1 MRDILWRPM
10 RLTVVLLLA
19 CLVPAQAALTVCN
32 KSARPVKVAVGRYN
46 GADWMSQG
54 WWTIAPKACA
64 TVVSARLDS
73 RFYYL
78 FASDGGSGSWDGSH
92 GFCVSSSDAFKILGR
107 ANCPAHGLERKG
119 FFEVD
124 TGSAPDYTQSLSD

>member
-1 MRDILWRPM
+1 MRDTLNRPM
-10 RLTVVLLLA
+10 RLAVAILMA
-19 CLVPAQAALTVCN
+19 SLVPAEAALTVCN
-32 KSARPVKVAVGRYN
+32 KSARPVKVAVGRYS

-64 TVVSARLDS
+64 AVVSASLES

-78 FASDGGSGSWDGSH
+78 FASDGGSGSWDGTH
-92 GFCVSSSDAFKILGR
+92 GFCVSSHETFRIRGR
-107 ANCPAHGLERKG
+107 GNCLAHGLERKG

-124 TGSAPDYTQSLSD
+124 TGSAPDFTQTLSD